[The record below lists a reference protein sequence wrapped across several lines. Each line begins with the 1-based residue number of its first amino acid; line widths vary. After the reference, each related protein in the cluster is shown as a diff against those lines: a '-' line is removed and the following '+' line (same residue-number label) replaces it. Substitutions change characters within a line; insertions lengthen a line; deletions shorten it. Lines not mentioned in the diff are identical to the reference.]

1 MILVSDDIN
10 LLLFGREMYVELVEE
25 KKWEREKGINWKLSP
40 KKNHQSSNA

>member
-25 KKWEREKGINWKLSP
+25 KKWERERYKLKVKSKEKP
-40 KKNHQSSNA
+40 PI